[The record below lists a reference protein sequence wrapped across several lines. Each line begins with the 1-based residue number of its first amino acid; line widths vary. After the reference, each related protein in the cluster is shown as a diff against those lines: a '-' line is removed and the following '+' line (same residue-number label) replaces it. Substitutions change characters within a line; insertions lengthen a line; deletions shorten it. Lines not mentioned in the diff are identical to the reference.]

1 MAVTGTPRM
10 VTDGLVLCL
19 DAANVKS
26 YVSGST
32 TWTDLSSTANNG
44 TLTNGPTFSSIG
56 NGSIV
61 FDGTDDYFESTNNI
75 GLSGSMS
82 RTYSVWVKIRTYL
95 DNSGIIRTGTQG
107 VGSADMSL
115 ETTTTPG
122 TFTFNGWINDFD
134 FSVSGNFYDWHNLTI
149 IYNGTQGLG
158 YADGIFKNSLT
169 FTSVAPNSKLQ
180 LGSDRLP
187 SAVQG
192 NNLDGYISCVQI
204 YNRALSASEILQNY
218 EATRERFGV

>member
-1 MAVTGTPRM
+1 MAFSFQPKT

-19 DAANVKS
+19 DAGNTKS
-26 YVSGST
+26 YPGSGT
-32 TWTDLSSTANNG
+32 TWTDLSSTANGG
-44 TLTNGPTFSSIG
+44 TLINGATFSSIG
-56 NGSIV
+56 NGSV
-61 FDGTDDYFESTNNI
+61 LFDGTDDYFESSNNI
-75 GLSGSMS
+75 GLSGSMA

-107 VGSADMSL
+107 VASADMSL

-122 TFTFNGWINDFD
+122 TFTFNGWVTDFD
-134 FSVSGNFYDWHNLTI
+134 FSISANFYDWHNLTI

-158 YADGIFKNSLT
+158 YADGVFKNSLT

-180 LGSDRLP
+180 LGSDRLA

-192 NNLDGYISCVQI
+192 NDLDGYISQVQI
-204 YNRALSASEILQNY
+204 YNRALSASEVLQNY